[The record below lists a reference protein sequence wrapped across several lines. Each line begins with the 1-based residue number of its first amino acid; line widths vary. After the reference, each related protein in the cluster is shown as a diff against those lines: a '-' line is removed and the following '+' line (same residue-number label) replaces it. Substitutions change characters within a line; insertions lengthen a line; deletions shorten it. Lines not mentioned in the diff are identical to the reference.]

1 MNALR
6 TQEANM
12 MLTPV
17 NLQPQLTVVQG
28 MPRTRESLL
37 DRMADLAFGYLHGGD
52 FSSDVHVG
60 GDFSSDV
67 HDVLDSRTH
76 HVFLNGMRERIF
88 ALVACTVAIGAL
100 FVFSFM

>member
-37 DRMADLAFGYLHGGD
+37 DRMADLAFGYLHGSD
-52 FSSDVHVG
+52 FSSDI
-60 GDFSSDV
+60 

>member
-37 DRMADLAFGYLHGGD
+37 DRMADMAFGYLH
-52 FSSDVHVG
+52 G

>member
-12 MLTPV
+12 MLMSV
-17 NLQPQLTVVQG
+17 NAQPQLTVIQG
-28 MPRTRESLL
+28 MPRMRESLL
-37 DRMADLAFGYLHGGD
+37 DRMADMAFGYLH
-52 FSSDVHVG
+52 G

-67 HDVLDSRTH
+67 HDVLDSRTR
-76 HVFLNGMRERIF
+76 HVFLNGMRERVF
-88 ALVACTVAIGAL
+88 AFAACTVAIGAL

>member
-37 DRMADLAFGYLHGGD
+37 DRMADLAFRYLHGD
-52 FSSDVHVG
+52 
-60 GDFSSDV
+60 DFSSDV

>member
-28 MPRTRESLL
+28 MPRTRESL
-37 DRMADLAFGYLHGGD
+37 
-52 FSSDVHVG
+52 
-60 GDFSSDV
+60 
-67 HDVLDSRTH
+67 
-76 HVFLNGMRERIF
+76 
-88 ALVACTVAIGAL
+88 
-100 FVFSFM
+100 

>member
-28 MPRTRESLL
+28 MPRTHESLL
-37 DRMADLAFGYLHGGD
+37 DRMADLAFGYLH
-52 FSSDVHVG
+52 G

>member
-12 MLTPV
+12 MLTSV
-17 NLQPQLTVVQG
+17 NVQPQLTVVQG

-37 DRMADLAFGYLHGGD
+37 DRMADMAFGYLHGGD
-52 FSSDVHVG
+52 FSSDVH
-60 GDFSSDV
+60 
-67 HDVLDSRTH
+67 DVLDSRAH